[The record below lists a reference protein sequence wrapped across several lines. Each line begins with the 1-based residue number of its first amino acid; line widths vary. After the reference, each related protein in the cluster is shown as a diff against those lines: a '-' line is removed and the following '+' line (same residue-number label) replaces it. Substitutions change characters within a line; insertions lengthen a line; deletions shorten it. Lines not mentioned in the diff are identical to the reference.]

1 MSSVLY
7 RIIIYILWINK
18 LFNGTVLGQAYH
30 TTEQAR
36 IIVYIIAIVI
46 AVIKYAFNRNLSI
59 DTEDLLVF
67 SFLFAFF
74 VLDSLLNGFNLMGL
88 DYLWVFFL
96 IYLLSKFPVSEL
108 SLKIIG
114 IGYAVAGIIV
124 LAIYNF
130 GTALS
135 GWNPNSIAMIGLH
148 SFLVFIIPFYQMKSF
163 KGKIPIALV
172 AILYVWLLSS
182 TDSRSC
188 MIFIIVGVLF
198 SFSIIPQKIITA
210 SNRRILF
217 WLLIPL
223 VVAIV
228 IVLISKGPYMEALNK
243 WSYEQYNKP
252 LFNGRDTLWEQGF
265 RILFEHPFFG
275 TGEIGSNR
283 HNTIVE
289 CLIAYGIIGLLIWL
303 FSLYKLLSKGRLF
316 LDSPNENDNII
327 IGCIVSF
334 FVFYVQQTVEL
345 GMFSTAPNIIPY
357 MIIGI
362 MFGRIKLLTSNNE
375 IKQTENA

>member
-7 RIIIYILWINK
+7 IIIIYILWIIN

-148 SFLVFIIPFYQMKSF
+148 SFIVFIIPFYQMKSF

-210 SNRRILF
+210 SNRRIMF

-252 LFNGRDTLWEQGF
+252 LFNGRDTLWERGF